1 MRIRV
6 LLIICTI
13 NVSNQNN
20 DNELIEDE
28 EGCAESC
35 TTGYWYD
42 ELGDHC
48 YHRSGYETTWHI
60 AEAKCKEMFKGKGG
74 HLAAVTSR
82 EIHDLLMKKVEKRK
96 AGQDK
101 EENIFKIKKH
111 YEMAVTNDLI
121 SKAKIWEKVEKKQEE
136 RRQRSEHEQ
145 EKQDLIK
152 IIQDQTRKMK
162 ETFMKRR
169 RNPEKDESKVK
180 MNSKKER
187 PSLATRYD
195 RQTRTSSLEYEDD
208 EIYELTQVVDEMLKT
223 MKDPSKLQEAN
234 LEIVKLKAEVK
245 YLKEMNSQKDVQIN
259 RFQTNSSSIKGPKGI
274 LKLQEDN
281 MKMKEDLQAILQRL
295 PLEAATDERDRGRS
309 QREIGS
315 ILI

>member
-1 MRIRV
+1 
-6 LLIICTI
+6 
-13 NVSNQNN
+13 
-20 DNELIEDE
+20 
-28 EGCAESC
+28 
-35 TTGYWYD
+35 
-42 ELGDHC
+42 
-48 YHRSGYETTWHI
+48 
-60 AEAKCKEMFKGKGG
+60 
-74 HLAAVTSR
+74 
-82 EIHDLLMKKVEKRK
+82 
-96 AGQDK
+96 
-101 EENIFKIKKH
+101 
-111 YEMAVTNDLI
+111 
-121 SKAKIWEKVEKKQEE
+121 
-136 RRQRSEHEQ
+136 
-145 EKQDLIK
+145 
-152 IIQDQTRKMK
+152 
-162 ETFMKRR
+162 MKRR